1 MMRARVLAHRWHV
14 AVATALVLGS
24 LSWLLRTVAV
34 SVPGLAHTVPAPVLL
49 AFAVVVVTLTPLYA
63 SFPELQQTLPGE
75 PRRRSARATTS
86 VGLALAAALP
96 AWLAAPPNLFG
107 PMPPAAPL
115 ILTLTALGLVALV
128 VAGDLAWAVVLMAAL
143 GALIADSNVDQPVT
157 RILQSV
163 PLPILGLAVLIGIGL
178 YSKLGPR
185 ART

>member
-14 AVATALVLGS
+14 AVATALVLGA
-24 LSWLLRTVAV
+24 LSWLLRSVAV
-34 SVPGLAHTVPAPVLL
+34 SVPGLAHTVPAPVLV

-63 SFPELQQTLPGE
+63 SFPELQHTLPGE

-86 VGLALAAALP
+86 VGLALAVALP
-96 AWLAAPPNLFG
+96 AWLAAPANLFG
-107 PMPPAAPL
+107 PTPPAAPL
-115 ILTLTALGLVALV
+115 MLALTALGLVGLV

-163 PLPILGLAVLIGIGL
+163 PLPVLGLAVLIGIGL
-178 YSKLGPR
+178 YSGLGPR
-185 ART
+185 ARA